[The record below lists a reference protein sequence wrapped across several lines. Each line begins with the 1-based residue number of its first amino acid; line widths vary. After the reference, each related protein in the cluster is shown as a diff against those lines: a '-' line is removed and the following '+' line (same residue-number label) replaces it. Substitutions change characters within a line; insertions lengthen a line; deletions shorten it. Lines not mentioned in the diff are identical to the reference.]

1 MKYIALIW
9 VGLGFLS
16 TSAFALTDPE
26 QRLLS
31 AQIQYQNAL
40 KNHDQGGSRL
50 KKAQQDAEAAKV
62 KLTDAQNILKKAE
75 DELAQATAAKTQA
88 EQALAE
94 ASRNLDAAWGK

>member
-9 VGLGFLS
+9 IGLGFLS
-16 TSAFALTDPE
+16 TSAWALTDPE

-40 KNHDQGGSRL
+40 KKHDQGGYRL
-50 KKAQQDAEAAKV
+50 KKAKEDAEAAKV
-62 KLTDAQNILKKAE
+62 RLADAQSVLQKAE
-75 DELAQATAAKTQA
+75 EELAQATAAQSQA
-88 EQALAE
+88 DQALAE

>member
-9 VGLGFLS
+9 IGLGFLS
-16 TSAFALTDPE
+16 TSAWALTDPE

-40 KNHDQGGSRL
+40 KKHDQSGFRL
-50 KKAQQDAEAAKV
+50 KKAKEAAAAAKV
-62 KLTDAQNILKKAE
+62 KLTDAQNTLQKAE
-75 DELAQATAAKTQA
+75 EELAQATAAQTQSD
-88 EQALAE
+88 QTLAE